1 MLYSDFEELIS
12 SKRMAKYLIACGN
25 STRKAMTL
33 YRANIRLSTEVFSIL
48 CLFEIALR
56 NHIDKHYRLKFGN
69 NWLFDATRPG
79 TGFLQSVGCE
89 KSLESVGKVIAN
101 LGVTYSPDKAVAE
114 LTFGFWTYQFASK
127 EFAAAGS
134 SLLNILPGRPF
145 GTNHTKVFKKLTS
158 INRIRNRIAHHE
170 PICFGVPNAIST
182 QYAEQKYNQIIEV
195 LHWLGINPTSF
206 LFGVDGFLQEKRYI
220 DGLL

>member
-12 SKRMAKYLIACGN
+12 RPRITKYLTACGN
-25 STRKAMTL
+25 NTRKAMTL
-33 YRANIRLSTEVFSIL
+33 YRANMRLSTEVFSIL
-48 CLFEIALR
+48 CLFEVALR
-56 NHIDKHYRLKFGN
+56 NRIDRHYRLKWGN
-69 NWLFDATRPG
+69 NWLFDATQSG
-79 TGFLQSVGCE
+79 TGFLHAVGCE
-89 KSLESVGKVIAN
+89 KSLENVEKVITN
-101 LGVTYSPDKAVAE
+101 LGVVYSPDKAVAE

-134 SLLNILPGRPF
+134 SLLNILPERPF

-170 PICFGVPNAIST
+170 PICFGAPHAIST

-195 LHWLGINPTSF
+195 LRWMGINPTSF
-206 LFGVDGFLQEKRYI
+206 LFGVDGFYREKRYI
-220 DGLL
+220 EEL

>member
-12 SKRMAKYLIACGN
+12 SPRMAKYLIVCGN
-25 STRKAMTL
+25 NTRKAMTL

-48 CLFEIALR
+48 CLFEVALR
-56 NHIDKHYRLKFGN
+56 NRIDRHYRPKLGN
-69 NWLFDATRPG
+69 NWLFDATQSG

-89 KSLESVGKVIAN
+89 KSLESVEKVITN
-101 LGVTYSPDKAVAE
+101 LGVAYSPDKAVAE

-170 PICFGVPNAIST
+170 PICFAVPHAIST
-182 QYAEQKYNQIIEV
+182 QYAEQKHNQIIEV
-195 LHWLGINPTSF
+195 LHWLGINPTAF
-206 LFGVDGFLQEKRYI
+206 LFGVDGFLREKRYI
-220 DGLL
+220 DGL